1 MAKLERITRDC
12 MKRLMEPYGLCE
24 AVRHGDTLT
33 IGGTTGIDDKQQVV
47 AGGLKEQALQ
57 IFRNIRAIL
66 AEAGATQDNLVQLT
80 WFLADAPTTLLED
93 SLVVTAAREEVFPG
107 LQCASTAVRVK
118 ALVLPELL
126 IEIEGKAAL

>member
-12 MKRLMEPYGLCE
+12 MKPLMEPYGLCE

-47 AGGLKEQALQ
+47 AGGLKAPALQ
-57 IFRNIRAIL
+57 VFRNIKAIL
-66 AEAGATQDNLVQLT
+66 AEADATQDNLVQLT

-93 SLVVTAAREEVFPG
+93 SLVVTAARE
-107 LQCASTAVRVK
+107 
-118 ALVLPELL
+118 
-126 IEIEGKAAL
+126 